1 MRARPRATARLGIV
15 ELFIANF
22 IRLFATALFVLIF
35 GRVIVSWVDP
45 RGRNQVSAWLIGL
58 TEPILAPVR
67 RVLPP
72 MGMID
77 LSPTIVLIVLAIIM
91 RTF

>member
-1 MRARPRATARLGIV
+1 M
-15 ELFIANF
+15 FIANF
-22 IRLFATALFVLIF
+22 VRLFATALFVLIF

-45 RGRNQVSAWLIGL
+45 RGSNQVSRWLIQT

-77 LSPTIVLIVLAIIM
+77 LSPTIVLIVLAFIM
-91 RTF
+91 RAF